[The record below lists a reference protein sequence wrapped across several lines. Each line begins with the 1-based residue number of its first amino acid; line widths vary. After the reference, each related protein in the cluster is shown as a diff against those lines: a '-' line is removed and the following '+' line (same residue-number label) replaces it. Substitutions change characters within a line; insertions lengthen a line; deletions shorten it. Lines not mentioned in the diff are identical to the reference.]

1 MGPQRV
7 GHDWATFTS
16 LHFSAPFSGEKTGT
30 EKWSHMPRATQ
41 LKGKSQDSNPCS
53 LTPEHT
59 HLPILYLRVLPPRIG
74 ILILQFRPK
83 KKKKEFRPRCLFD
96 VTSPSET
103 KAWPWTLVIHWNNKL
118 GKSLGDKST
127 SPIGLWPHLHL
138 NTHQLQVSG
147 WLHFPL
153 SAPLGL
159 DDPWGTKGRSNLF
172 FQSGRE
178 GKPVKPVL
186 DHKGWPRSL
195 PRRQGNGNTPQ
206 ARGTAWRHNVAWR
219 IQSMQTT

>member
-1 MGPQRV
+1 MKSHAQ
-7 GHDWATFTS
+7 GHTA
-16 LHFSAPFSGEKTGT
+16 ER
-30 EKWSHMPRATQ
+30 EEPRFKPTQ
-41 LKGKSQDSNPCS
+41 PDSKSTHTYPSFI
-53 LTPEHT
+53 LEFYLPE
-59 HLPILYLRVLPPRIG
+59 LAFWFYNSY
-74 ILILQFRPK
+74 PK

-103 KAWPWTLVIHWNNKL
+103 KAWPWTLVIQWNNKP

-127 SPIGLWPHLHL
+127 SLIGLWPHLHL

-147 WLHFPL
+147 WLHLPL

-159 DDPWGTKGRSNLF
+159 DDPWGTKGRSNIF
-172 FQSGRE
+172 FQSGRGE
-178 GKPVKPVL
+178 AQVKQPVL
-186 DHKGWPRSL
+186 HHKGWPRSL

-219 IQSMQTT
+219 IQSMQAT